1 MTEGVAMMDVL
12 SCDNIYQRI
21 PQSEDRAE
29 PPDGDWPMGELCQWN
44 FSVRTVIAGQDI
56 NHNIT
61 VDFVTCEQGNINQD

>member
-12 SCDNIYQRI
+12 SCDNIYHRI
-21 PQSEDRAE
+21 LQSEDRLHSR
-29 PPDGDWPMGELCQWN
+29 DGDLPRGELSEWK
-44 FSVRTVIAGQDI
+44 FSVRTVLAGQDI